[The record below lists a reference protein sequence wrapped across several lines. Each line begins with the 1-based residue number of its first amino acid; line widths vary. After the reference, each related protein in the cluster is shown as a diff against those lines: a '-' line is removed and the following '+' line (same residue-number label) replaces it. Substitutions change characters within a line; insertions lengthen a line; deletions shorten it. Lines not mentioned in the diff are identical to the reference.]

1 MFLLPLLHLIVYI
14 IVCTANSITPQQCIL
29 TNANPHHCDIH
40 ARKLD
45 EYHRSTLHAAI
56 FRGNIQLIKAIL
68 NQTPYSKQDEHI
80 RGSTLLIAACEKERL
95 RTLFTELAKTFL
107 RFGKWPKPKHK
118 PSTESSHHHA
128 SPLLYESLIQLS
140 KTNQVWPIDSNE
152 IRLVSD
158 ISNHVKKSVLELP
171 KLLLKHG
178 IQTNE
183 IDRRGRTALF
193 EAVESFSLPLV
204 QLLLSH
210 GSNASHVDLKGITP
224 LKLAEYNGLK
234 DIRELLIQ
242 YGAHS
247 TIMQDKDKK
256 DNDKELV
263 SLSSATTTQIPSTI
277 EEIVSMYGNRC
288 DFNVLKQPSWKSFRT
303 KYVFMQPRPALIRY
317 GFRTTGR
324 KKKKKKKKKWTL
336 PKEWTRTS
344 LIKSKLSKIFVMVG
358 SLPYGQITAPT
369 LYQTQLP
376 LRRFLKKHMMKTDSF
391 LKNKSIAHVI
401 TSMNDKLNDT
411 NIETIDSIDNDKEE
425 QEEQEEISH
434 AYVFDPNFFKTSGS
448 RSLLTSLRKR
458 RVYADQDPLFQNSIA
473 VTQLVIGPIGSG
485 APAHFHESS
494 FSTQIKG
501 DKLWAMWPPGESMY
515 TNIPSRKWWKKLF
528 NNDKNTF
535 PPLLCV
541 QKPGD
546 VVFVPPSWSHFTLVL
561 SKEGSYSV
569 ADSISGSVAGYLSPL
584 K

>member
-1 MFLLPLLHLIVYI
+1 MLFLAFIILIVYI
-14 IVCTANSITPQQCIL
+14 LCTATSFQTPQQCIL
-29 TNANPHHCDIH
+29 TNANPQHCDIH
-40 ARKLD
+40 DRKLD

-118 PSTESSHHHA
+118 PSTASSHHHA

-234 DIRELLIQ
+234 DIRELLIR

-263 SLSSATTTQIPSTI
+263 PLSSATTTQIPSTI

-317 GFRTTGR
+317 GFRTR
-324 KKKKKKKKKWTL
+324 KKKTLKKTKKKWTL